1 MMKYLEACEFIS
13 GENIAVV
20 DVGYSGT
27 IQKAL
32 NRLVPGLCMVIILQ
46 LLRTFAKECRLMFWL
61 EAVMLMSQNLFSLA
75 LAFLLRVSISKN
87 YLVRAIHK

>member
-1 MMKYLEACEFIS
+1 MLMSVTQAQSK
-13 GENIAVV
+13 
-20 DVGYSGT
+20 
-27 IQKAL
+27 
-32 NRLVPGLCMVIILQ
+32 RLLTAWFPGLCMVIILQ